1 MSLPTL
7 SGQIREVPMSDSPR
21 YSAEHVLSYD
31 YRRSVGPVLAR
42 FFTEL
47 RDQKILGTQAPD
59 GRVFV
64 PPVEYDPE
72 TGEALDEL
80 IEVGPA
86 GTVTSWAWVHE
97 PRAQHPF
104 DRPFAWALIQLDG
117 SDTSLLHAVDAGE
130 RERLQLGTRVQPRWA
145 SERKGHIRDIE
156 CFELSTGETRG

>member
-1 MSLPTL
+1 
-7 SGQIREVPMSDSPR
+7 MSDAPR
-21 YSAEHVLSYD
+21 YSAEHVLRYD
-31 YRRSVGPVLAR
+31 YRRSLGPVLAR

-117 SDTSLLHAVDAGE
+117 ATTSLVHAVDADGPEAMKTGMRVKARWSAE
-130 RERLQLGTRVQPRWA
+130 RIGR
-145 SERKGHIRDIE
+145 IRDIE
-156 CFELSTGETRG
+156 CFEPEGA

>member
-1 MSLPTL
+1 
-7 SGQIREVPMSDSPR
+7 MSDAPR
-21 YSAEHVLSYD
+21 YSAEHVLRYD

-117 SDTSLLHAVDAGE
+117 ATTSLVHAVDADGPE
-130 RERLQLGTRVQPRWA
+130 AMKTGMRVKPRWSA
-145 SERKGHIRDIE
+145 ERIGRIRDIE
-156 CFELSTGETRG
+156 CFEPEGD